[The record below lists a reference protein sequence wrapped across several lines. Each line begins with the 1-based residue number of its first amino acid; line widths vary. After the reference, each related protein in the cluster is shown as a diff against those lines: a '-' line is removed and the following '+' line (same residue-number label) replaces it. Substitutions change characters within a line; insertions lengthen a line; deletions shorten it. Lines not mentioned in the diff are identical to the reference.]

1 MICLDTM
8 VVIWGI
14 QETPAQEELE
24 FRKRTQAYL
33 ESLSEKK
40 EGVLI
45 PTPVVHEVL
54 VGIPPDQHSDY
65 LAAMEQE
72 FVVGVFDLLAARLAA
87 EIEYGA
93 VKPKSRDDRIR
104 LRLDAQ
110 ILAIAIVQGASVVIS
125 HDQGMASLASG
136 RIRVMELPS
145 VQRQEEMK
153 Y

>member
-1 MICLDTM
+1 M
-8 VVIWGI
+8 
-14 QETPAQEELE
+14 
-24 FRKRTQAYL
+24 
-33 ESLSEKK
+33 
-40 EGVLI
+40 
-45 PTPVVHEVL
+45 VHEVL